1 MADDKSPPS
10 SGADFLKSFR
20 DLSFII
26 AIYLYFA
33 GWIYL
38 YFDYNYFGLSIRQV
52 DMEFYSFLI
61 YSVDVLY
68 YLVSHWLITSL
79 VIICSVF
86 LVHFI
91 KHTWIIYIVCVLL
104 FSLLYYCSIQAARTD
119 AKADFCYHGSRLKN
133 IYFVL
138 KDESDSTKKPAANT
152 GSGKETT
159 PLAGG
164 LINADIAGLNKQYKL
179 RLLLESKEDYF
190 VIASDTGINEK
201 TVDQHLKIVYAVKK
215 EKVNLTISY

>member
-1 MADDKSPPS
+1 MADDETPSS

-38 YFDYNYFGLSIRQV
+38 YFYYNYFGLSIRQV

-68 YLVSHWLITSL
+68 YLVAHWLITSL
-79 VIICSVF
+79 VIICSVL

-138 KDESDSTKKPAANT
+138 KDESDSTKKSAAKA
-152 GSGKETT
+152 G
-159 PLAGG
+159 GG
-164 LINADIAGLNKQYKL
+164 LINADIASLNQQYKL
-179 RLLLESKEDYF
+179 RLLLESKDDYF
-190 VIASDTGINEK
+190 VIASDTGINAK
-201 TVDQHLKIVYAVKK
+201 TVDRHLKIVYAVKK
-215 EKVNLTISY
+215 EKVNLTVSY